1 MGYREDGMFGFTD
14 TGLNANGITNP
25 NFTYPTRSI
34 RFLEAQA
41 ALDKVKDSYKLHRG
55 YIRNLDQPALGKTF
69 PVSKCKF
76 QFNPQE
82 IRQDVQ
88 MRQDVYHAILQNP
101 AQLTQP
107 LGAETS
113 FSFDLVFDRSMEL
126 SSGKYSKNVGGYGI
140 SSNPTTDINGSNSI
154 NDVYD
159 IGVLADLRV
168 FYAVIGQGFSKEML
182 EFQTAAAKKAYET
195 AEASAASAG
204 SPAVEF
210 LRDDEEIKKTLEI
223 NYGNSAFL
231 MPNPVRIMFSSLFMV
246 DGFVTAT
253 SVAFLKFNTN
263 MVPMQCKVTISM
275 SAMYIGFAKQDTFLT
290 TSFKTQAEQKRTDD
304 AELAATKQEINTAA
318 AKTLNIFKLAADGRD
333 SDNGGSGT
341 WNKPIV
347 NDVPSWAF
355 GIRDSITMSNGNSR
369 RAFYAGFPS
378 VEPKPGGKV
387 TNTNGV
393 ETRVG
398 NDIDSILKLYEAGS
412 SPTIDYRW
420 SLNIYGPGAGATA
433 GMSQATAAAALAAKS
448 YPSEAIKI
456 MGTYSASETASSQDE
471 WGHGDTSPGDGA
483 ERIRRKTYFSKESW
497 MPANTANTAWIE
509 TDFDEVPDYIKNSY
523 YIVDINVA
531 VSVRAGTESATTKEA
546 TTSFVVYGQDS
557 IGEHKFSL
565 AWLAS
570 TPVIIVG

>member
-1 MGYREDGMFGFTD
+1 MGYREDGNFGFID
-14 TGLNANGITNP
+14 QYPISSGITNP
-25 NFTYPTRSI
+25 DFTYPTRSI

-41 ALDKVKDSYKLHRG
+41 ALDRVKDSYKLHRG
-55 YIRNLDQPALGKTF
+55 YIRNLDQPALGKAF

-88 MRQDVYHAILQNP
+88 MRQDVYHAILQDP
-101 AQLTQP
+101 GSLTQP

-126 SSGKYSKNVGGYGI
+126 SSGKAKSSKYGEGYTNVTA
-140 SSNPTTDINGSNSI
+140 NINGPNTE

-168 FYAVIGQGFSKEML
+168 LYSVIGQGFSKEML

-195 AEASAASAG
+195 AESAGASAG
-204 SPAVEF
+204 SPDVEYIY
-210 LRDDEEIKKTLEI
+210 DDEQIKKTLEV

-231 MPNPVRIMFSSLFMV
+231 MPNPVRVMFSSLFMV

-263 MVPMQCKVTISM
+263 MVPMQCKVTLSM
-275 SAMYIGFAKQDTFLT
+275 SAMYVGFAKQETFLT
-290 TSFKTQAEQKRTDD
+290 ISFKDAAEIKRREE
-304 AELAATKQEINTAA
+304 AELAAAKQEINTAA

-333 SDNGGSGT
+333 SDTGGSGT
-341 WNKPIV
+341 WNRPIV

-355 GIRDSITMSNGNSR
+355 GIREPITMSNGNSR

-378 VEPKPGGKV
+378 VIPKDGK
-387 TNTNGV
+387 TTRYTNGV
-393 ETRVG
+393 ETSVS

-412 SPTIDYRW
+412 SPTITYDW
-420 SLNIYGPGAGATA
+420 SLNIYGPGAGKLA
-433 GMSQATAAAALAAKS
+433 GISQATATAALNAKS
-448 YPSEAIKI
+448 YPNANIQI

-471 WGHGDTSPGDGA
+471 WGYGKSSPGDGA
-483 ERIRRKTYFSKESW
+483 ERVRRKTYLSKKSW

-509 TDFDEVPDYIKNSY
+509 NDFDEVPDYIKNSY
-523 YIVDINVA
+523 YIVDINIS
-531 VSVRAGTESATTKEA
+531 VSVRAGTESANTKSA
-546 TTSFVVYGQDS
+546 TKSFVVYGQDS
-557 IGEHKFSL
+557 IGEHKFPL